1 MYDLEAAHEII
12 NKQLSALIKKT
23 NLKPIKNLRASFQS
37 NCPEKKLLNIIKAG
51 KLRTRFLKH

>member
-1 MYDLEAAHEII
+1 MFDFEAVHDVI

-37 NCPEKKLLNIIKAG
+37 NCPEKKLLKIIKAG

>member
-23 NLKPIKNLRASFQS
+23 NLKPINKLRASSQS
-37 NCPEKKLLNIIKAG
+37 NCSEKKLLKIIKTG
-51 KLRTRFLKH
+51 

>member
-23 NLKPIKNLRASFQS
+23 NLKQIHNLRASFQS
-37 NCPEKKLLNIIKAG
+37 TSSEKKLLKIIKTG
-51 KLRTRFLKH
+51 

>member
-23 NLKPIKNLRASFQS
+23 NLKPINNLRASFQS
-37 NCPEKKLLNIIKAG
+37 NCSEKKLLKIIKTG
-51 KLRTRFLKH
+51 

>member
-23 NLKPIKNLRASFQS
+23 NLKPINNLRASSQS
-37 NCPEKKLLNIIKAG
+37 NCPEKKLQK
-51 KLRTRFLKH
+51 

>member
-23 NLKPIKNLRASFQS
+23 NLKPINNLRASFQS
-37 NCPEKKLLNIIKAG
+37 NCSEKKLLKIIKAG